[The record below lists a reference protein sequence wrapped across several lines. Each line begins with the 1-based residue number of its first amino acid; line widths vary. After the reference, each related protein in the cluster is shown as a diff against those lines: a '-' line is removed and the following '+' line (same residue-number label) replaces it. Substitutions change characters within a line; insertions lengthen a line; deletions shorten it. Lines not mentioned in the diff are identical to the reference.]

1 MINKSGDELETEEP
15 NYGKKEERV
24 GRRIPAKEVLA
35 YGDSLF
41 VNPPSEN
48 RCTIKLVNILTVFHK
63 VYVRIKVKILPQEQ
77 EKQDAAAPVPS
88 PKASTQRGEGPQ
100 FQSRPLVPDT
110 INPYLARYRVA
121 EDRSHVRARV
131 LAKSQP
137 LVRVYNLQHP
147 VSNVVSYIS
156 YQ

>member
-1 MINKSGDELETEEP
+1 M
-15 NYGKKEERV
+15 
-24 GRRIPAKEVLA
+24 
-35 YGDSLF
+35 
-41 VNPPSEN
+41 
-48 RCTIKLVNILTVFHK
+48 
-63 VYVRIKVKILPQEQ
+63 KVKLLSQ
-77 EKQDAAAPVPS
+77 EKEKQVAAAPVPS
-88 PKASTQRGEGPQ
+88 PQASTQRGEGPQ